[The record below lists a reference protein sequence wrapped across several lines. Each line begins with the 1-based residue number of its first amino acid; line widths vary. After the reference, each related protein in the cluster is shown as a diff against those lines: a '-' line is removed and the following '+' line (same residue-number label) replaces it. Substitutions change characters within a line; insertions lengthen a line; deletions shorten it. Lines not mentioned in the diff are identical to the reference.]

1 MEEIIRLKDYEP
13 LWGEWKVD
21 SLMYEGNLS
30 NVYAVKNE
38 SATAVIKVISV
49 PKLQLEGRMASQSS
63 TENQEA
69 MSGFFKEVVS
79 ALENEME
86 RISVVNSIPNV
97 LSYRKYEAF
106 ERKTEIGFDLVLLM
120 DKEESLQEYIAARP
134 HIKNN
139 EIVKIVKE
147 IAWILDRA
155 HREGI
160 LHKDI
165 KLENVFIAE
174 SGESMLADFALAR
187 KIESYQS
194 RLQRKVDSTYVA
206 PEVLSEYDYS
216 EETDVY
222 ALGMVLYILL
232 NDGNIPSEVVRRT
245 FNTDIPKPVR
255 AGEQLA
261 AVTQKAISYRA
272 RDRYRSAEEFFKALS
287 ALKEEDFVLP
297 ADYASQVEMKRMRE
311 LEEERRRKVEE
322 ERKAEEERL
331 RREEEER
338 LAEDERL
345 KREEEE
351 RKAEEE
357 RWRRE
362 DEEQKRK
369 LEESAKELEQRVQ
382 GMVSLVNYVKFD
394 ADGREIYDRDE
405 EARKDFTDYSPEYN
419 EEKLDDVFE
428 QITEEKEKEEANTR
442 ATSQYAAPEYEE
454 IAENYLEEECFDNST
469 LLGQIEELDSTPEF
483 HIHSDAAEY
492 SGFFD
497 FEKEAY
503 KAVEK
508 EKRVEYDKSMDEE
521 PFEQK
526 MAVFP
531 KEPARRTPFILL
543 FILLV
548 LLAAGVFCWQNK
560 EIRGKIQEMYS
571 SFTAVIEESFDSF
584 SENNAEIQL

>member
-21 SLMYEGNLS
+21 SLMYEGNLA

-97 LSYRKYEAF
+97 LSCRMYEAF
-106 ERKTEIGFDLVLLM
+106 ERKAEIGYDLILLM
-120 DKEESLQEYIAARP
+120 DKEEPLQEYIAARP
-134 HIKNN
+134 HIKND

-147 IAWILDRA
+147 IAWILDHA

-165 KLENVFIAE
+165 KLENIFIGE
-174 SGESMLADFALAR
+174 NGESMLADFALAR

-232 NDGNIPSEVVRRT
+232 NDGNIPSEIGRRT
-245 FNTDIPKPVR
+245 FNTDIPKPIR
-255 AGEQLA
+255 AGDQLA
-261 AVTQKAISYRA
+261 AATQKAISYRA

-287 ALKEEDFVLP
+287 ALQEEDFVLP
-297 ADYASQVEMKRMRE
+297 VDYVSQAEMNRMRAM
-311 LEEERRRKVEE
+311 EEERLRKEEEERKAEEERLKREEEERKAEEERLKREEE

-338 LAEDERL
+338 
-345 KREEEE
+345 
-351 RKAEEE
+351 
-357 RWRRE
+357 
-362 DEEQKRK
+362 
-369 LEESAKELEQRVQ
+369 
-382 GMVSLVNYVKFD
+382 
-394 ADGREIYDRDE
+394 
-405 EARKDFTDYSPEYN
+405 
-419 EEKLDDVFE
+419 
-428 QITEEKEKEEANTR
+428 R
-442 ATSQYAAPEYEE
+442 AS
-454 IAENYLEEECFDNST
+454 
-469 LLGQIEELDSTPEF
+469 
-483 HIHSDAAEY
+483 
-492 SGFFD
+492 
-497 FEKEAY
+497 K
-503 KAVEK
+503 
-508 EKRVEYDKSMDEE
+508 
-521 PFEQK
+521 
-526 MAVFP
+526 
-531 KEPARRTPFILL
+531 
-543 FILLV
+543 
-548 LLAAGVFCWQNK
+548 
-560 EIRGKIQEMYS
+560 
-571 SFTAVIEESFDSF
+571 TA
-584 SENNAEIQL
+584 

>member
-331 RREEEER
+331 RRE
-338 LAEDERL
+338 
-345 KREEEE
+345 
-351 RKAEEE
+351 
-357 RWRRE
+357 

-382 GMVSLVNYVKFD
+382 GMESLVKNVKFD